1 MRIGIIAGEVSGDI
15 IAAGLIQ
22 ELKKNYSD
30 IEFIGIAGPL
40 MQSQGCQA
48 IYPMEKLSVMGFVE
62 VIARYRELAS
72 MQSALI
78 TYFLENPPDLF
89 IGIDAPDFNL
99 SIERQLKQVGIK
111 TVHYVSPSVWA
122 WRQYRIKKITQ
133 SVGLMLTLFPFEK
146 RFYDNYSM
154 PVKFVGHTLADS
166 IDIDTDKYQAR
177 VQLQLDKK
185 IMEHESLVALLPG
198 SRSSEVSRL
207 SKPFI
212 ETAIRCQML
221 NPDIVFIVPFVNQK
235 TRDIFEKQLLMYQ
248 QPPRLIM
255 LDNQSQT
262 AMAASDAVLLASGTA
277 TLEALLLKKPMLVV
291 YKMSPLSY
299 WLVKKLSSVPYFSLP
314 NLLAGEQLVEELTQD
329 DVSSENLTPKVLDL
343 LNVEQWRDKLAIFN
357 DIHSMLRKNA
367 NQAAAQAV
375 IDYLEN

>member
-22 ELKKNYSD
+22 ELKKIYTN

-40 MQSQGCQA
+40 MEAQGCRA
-48 IYPMEKLSVMGFVE
+48 VYPMEKLSVMGFVE
-62 VIARYRELAS
+62 VIARYRELS
-72 MQSALI
+72 KMQSALI
-78 TYFLENPPDLF
+78 QYFLMNPPDMF

-99 SIERQLKQVGIK
+99 TVERQLRAAGIK

-122 WRQYRIKKITQ
+122 WRHYRIKKITQ

-146 RFYDNYSM
+146 RFYDNYQM

-166 IDIDTDKYQAR
+166 IELDTDTYQAR
-177 VQLQLDKK
+177 IQLQLQDKLK
-185 IMEHESLVALLPG
+185 EHQKLIAMLPG

-212 ETAIRCQML
+212 ETALRCQAID
-221 NPDIVFIVPFVNQK
+221 PDIIFIVPFVNQK
-235 TRDIFEKQLLMYQ
+235 TREIFEKQLQSYQ
-248 QPPRLIM
+248 CPPNIIL

-277 TLEALLLKKPMLVV
+277 TLEALLLKKPMLVT
-291 YKMSPLSY
+291 YKMSPISY
-299 WLVKKLSSVPYFSLP
+299 WMVKKLSSVPFFSLP
-314 NLLAGEQLVEELTQD
+314 NLLAGEPLVEELTQD
-329 DVSSENLTPKVLDL
+329 AVNAENLTPKVLALLDL
-343 LNVEQWRDKLAIFN
+343 EQWKDKLAIFH
-357 DIHSMLRKNA
+357 DIHLMLRQNA
-367 NQAAAQAV
+367 NVAAAQA
-375 IDYLEN
+375 IAEYLDK